1 MYIKNNKQYRR
12 RIHTAQ
18 VVVFLLALVV
28 TVAFVFTQ
36 NKIKSLLEFNT
47 AVQEIEINVYE
58 FAYAYKATLVN
69 EDKKILSKLND
80 SKKDLID
87 LLENDRLHSN
97 IFFKQ
102 YKREMK
108 DLEKLVQKL
117 YLIFDKKSTL
127 NFRDLIKE
135 VDFIIDE
142 RLNKQID
149 AELLFYQRIEIFL
162 FITSI
167 LFILLFLYAFYLVSK
182 YFDTLS
188 INLENDLHQVSSLIT
203 KIKHEE
209 KNINITAIS
218 DEFSKISYELLHMKE
233 DLDKVTF
240 SKEERDN
247 LLNSIGKY
255 RCILHFDGS
264 VTHLSK
270 ELMSFISKE
279 KDLNKI
285 TIDNFENVL
294 SYDNFKKLIEKS
306 LLSNQ
311 QFNFSATSN
320 FPSLTINGVIL
331 SNSSIFLIANKYL
344 NDSNTTFLPH
354 DKMAFFILN
363 EDGLVLRVNYLFE
376 LLFRLERKYLENQY
390 ITDICASAYCNKPLN
405 LENIKNLVLTE
416 KSMEMI
422 INPSYQEDKRYSK
435 VSAFDIG
442 VDKDSRPLYMVTFKD
457 ITELR
462 LSEEK
467 IYQLA
472 YHDSLTGLANRTYLI
487 KYLDSQIA
495 KAKRNKTNFL
505 VFFLDLDDFKIIN
518 DTLGHDKGDEV
529 LQLVAQ
535 RLKKSL
541 REEDFIARLGGD
553 EFCVVTEDTNVN
565 SIAKKIIKNLN
576 MKNRLNISINV
587 SIGISI
593 YPNDATDSISLLK
606 TADTAMYE
614 AKNSNKNTFKMYNK
628 SISQKLEFEYE
639 LIKDIQN
646 ALVNQE
652 FELYYQP
659 QVLSESQKVFGV
671 EALIRW
677 IHPIR
682 GIIYPLDFILLAEKY
697 GLINDIT
704 KWVVQESCTQ
714 QVLWKEQG
722 INLKTSINITADFFQ
737 NTSFIKT
744 IKDILKTTN
753 ITPSDIKLEITE
765 SKQGNI
771 EKLLDKNNELK
782 SLGFEIAIDDF
793 GTGYS
798 SLSVLQKLNVDIL
811 KIDKSFIDNC
821 VTDYEMQVLIEAI
834 IKIANVMNI
843 KVIVE
848 GVETQEQ
855 IDYLSRYKGIIFQG
869 YYFSRPLPRND
880 LEKYIVERKCVE
892 NV

>member
-1 MYIKNNKQYRR
+1 
-12 RIHTAQ
+12 
-18 VVVFLLALVV
+18 
-28 TVAFVFTQ
+28 
-36 NKIKSLLEFNT
+36 
-47 AVQEIEINVYE
+47 
-58 FAYAYKATLVN
+58 
-69 EDKKILSKLND
+69 
-80 SKKDLID
+80 
-87 LLENDRLHSN
+87 
-97 IFFKQ
+97 
-102 YKREMK
+102 
-108 DLEKLVQKL
+108 
-117 YLIFDKKSTL
+117 
-127 NFRDLIKE
+127 
-135 VDFIIDE
+135 
-142 RLNKQID
+142 
-149 AELLFYQRIEIFL
+149 
-162 FITSI
+162 
-167 LFILLFLYAFYLVSK
+167 
-182 YFDTLS
+182 
-188 INLENDLHQVSSLIT
+188 
-203 KIKHEE
+203 
-209 KNINITAIS
+209 
-218 DEFSKISYELLHMKE
+218 
-233 DLDKVTF
+233 
-240 SKEERDN
+240 
-247 LLNSIGKY
+247 
-255 RCILHFDGS
+255 
-264 VTHLSK
+264 
-270 ELMSFISKE
+270 
-279 KDLNKI
+279 
-285 TIDNFENVL
+285 
-294 SYDNFKKLIEKS
+294 
-306 LLSNQ
+306 
-311 QFNFSATSN
+311 
-320 FPSLTINGVIL
+320 
-331 SNSSIFLIANKYL
+331 
-344 NDSNTTFLPH
+344 
-354 DKMAFFILN
+354 
-363 EDGLVLRVNYLFE
+363 
-376 LLFRLERKYLENQY
+376 
-390 ITDICASAYCNKPLN
+390 
-405 LENIKNLVLTE
+405 
-416 KSMEMI
+416 
-422 INPSYQEDKRYSK
+422 
-435 VSAFDIG
+435 
-442 VDKDSRPLYMVTFKD
+442 
-457 ITELR
+457 
-462 LSEEK
+462 
-467 IYQLA
+467 
-472 YHDSLTGLANRTYLI
+472 
-487 KYLDSQIA
+487 
-495 KAKRNKTNFL
+495 
-505 VFFLDLDDFKIIN
+505 
-518 DTLGHDKGDEV
+518 V

-682 GIIYPLDFILLAEKY
+682 GIISPLDFIPLAEKY

-704 KWVVQESCTQ
+704 KWVIQESCTQ
-714 QVLWKEQG
+714 QALWKEQG

-869 YYFSRPLPRND
+869 YYFSKPLPRND